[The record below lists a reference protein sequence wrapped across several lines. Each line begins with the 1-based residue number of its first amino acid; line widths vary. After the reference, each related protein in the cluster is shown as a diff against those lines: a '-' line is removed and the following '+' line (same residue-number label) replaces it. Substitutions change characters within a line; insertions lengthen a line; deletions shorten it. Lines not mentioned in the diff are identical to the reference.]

1 MKLAQRVQSLKPSP
15 TLALAAKAKEL
26 SAQGHNV
33 IALSVGEPDWDSF
46 ESAKTAGIQA
56 IQSGF
61 SKYTPSNGIPE
72 LRQAIAK
79 QTLKETGVQYSADE
93 VTVSTG
99 GKFIIFS
106 ALQTLLSRGD
116 EVLIPAPYWVSYPTM
131 VELAEGTPV
140 IIVCDESVGFKLTPA
155 LLEKSITP
163 QTRLLILNS
172 PSNPTGVMYSKEDLK
187 ALAQVLQKHPNVL
200 IMSDDI
206 YNRLV
211 FDGGEGGSVAPHLLH
226 VAPELK
232 DRILIVNGAAKTFS
246 MTGWRV
252 GWGVGPLAWIK
263 AMTNYQSQS
272 VSCAASFAQKATL
285 QAILEGEAELKSAL
299 VQLKKRRDAAVA
311 WLREVPGVTVSDPNG
326 AFYVWPNIRS
336 HFGKKWNGRALQN
349 SSDFSQALLED
360 QKVVCVPGQEFGL
373 DGYLRISYV
382 VNDAAMK
389 EAVERLKAFVAKLS

>member
-26 SAQGHNV
+26 TAQGHKV
-33 IALSVGEPDWDSF
+33 IALSVGEPDWDTF
-46 ESAKTAGIQA
+46 ESAKVAGIKA
-56 IQSGF
+56 IQDGF

-72 LRQAIAK
+72 LRIAIAK
-79 QTLKETGVQYSADE
+79 QTEKEMGLPFSPDD

-99 GKFIIFS
+99 GKFVIFS
-106 ALQTLLSRGD
+106 ALQTLLSPGD

-131 VELAEGTPV
+131 VELAQGTPV
-140 IIVCDESVGFKLTPA
+140 TIACDERVNFKLTA
-155 LLEKSITP
+155 NLLEKAITKK
-163 QTRLLILNS
+163 TRLLILNS
-172 PSNPTGVMYSKEDLK
+172 PSNPTGVMYSRDELK
-187 ALAQVLQKHPNVL
+187 SLAQVLKNYPDVL

-211 FDGGEGGSVAPHLLH
+211 FNEDVAPHLLH

-232 DRILIVNGAAKTFS
+232 DRTLIVNGAAKTFS

-252 GWGVGPLAWIK
+252 GWALGPSAWIK

-272 VSCAASFAQKATL
+272 VSCAASFAQTATL
-285 QAILEGEAELKSAL
+285 QAITHSESELKVAL
-299 VQLKKRRDAAVA
+299 LQLKKRRDYVIE
-311 WLREVPGVTVSDPNG
+311 LLKGVRGLEVSSPDG
-326 AFYVWPNIRS
+326 AFYVWPNIKS
-336 HFGKKWNGRALQN
+336 FIGKTFNGKKIQTSG
-349 SSDFSQALLED
+349 DFSQALLED

-382 VNDAAMK
+382 IQDAAMK
-389 EAVERLKAFVAKLS
+389 EAVDRLKVFISKLA